1 MGETPIQIF
10 GNLSKNLDA
19 GAEIVRSKEHRVAS
33 DAVGSIVDDA
43 VFRRR
48 FGLGNAGRKRINE
61 LTMMVCMVGTLTV
74 FSRCWRIDRIQMTGM
89 M

>member
-33 DAVGSIVDDA
+33 DAIGSIVDDA

-61 LTMMVCMVGTLTV
+61 LTMMVWWEFLQCFLVVGASIV
-74 FSRCWRIDRIQMTGM
+74 FR
-89 M
+89 